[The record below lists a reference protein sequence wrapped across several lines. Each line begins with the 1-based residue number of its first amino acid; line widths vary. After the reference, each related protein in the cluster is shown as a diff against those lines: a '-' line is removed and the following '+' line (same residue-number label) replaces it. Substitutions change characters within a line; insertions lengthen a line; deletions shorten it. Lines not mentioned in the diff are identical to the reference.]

1 MNSWV
6 LETNQSVRILE
17 NELLTPG
24 ASIILSQLHPE
35 LILEPVFEVVVGPVL
50 ELAHKLVIEVVINL
64 VIALVLELFP

>member
-6 LETNQSVRILE
+6 LETNQPVRILE
-17 NELLTPG
+17 KELLTFG

-35 LILEPVFEVVVGPVL
+35 LIQKPVFELVL
-50 ELAHKLVIEVVINL
+50 ELAHELVIEVVINL